1 MQIGHQVWQVKETRE
16 TINNLNTQ
24 ATTSQQKNPR
34 GSQARQQ
41 DSPLPH
47 DLQSINLHLEDDDDQ
62 TSYNSDN
69 SMESNESVEI
79 DPRRLAKIYKNKYKK
94 YKVYLKQEF
103 KRNAA
108 KDIQIKK
115 LHPRADRSPT
125 ESIILVVEE
134 AQLDNFGHFHE

>member
-1 MQIGHQVWQVKETRE
+1 
-16 TINNLNTQ
+16 
-24 ATTSQQKNPR
+24 
-34 GSQARQQ
+34 
-41 DSPLPH
+41 
-47 DLQSINLHLEDDDDQ
+47 
-62 TSYNSDN
+62 
-69 SMESNESVEI
+69 MESNESVEI

-115 LHPRADRSPT
+115 LHPRADWSPT